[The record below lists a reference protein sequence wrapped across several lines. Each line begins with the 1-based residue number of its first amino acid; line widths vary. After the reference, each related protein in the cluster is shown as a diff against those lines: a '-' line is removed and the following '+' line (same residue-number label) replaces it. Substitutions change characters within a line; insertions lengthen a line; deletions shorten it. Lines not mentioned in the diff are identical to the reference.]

1 MIKTMQMTS
10 LLAAVLA
17 GGMFLLPAA
26 FGAKSNAELERMLK
40 APNAVEKYQKSKGR
54 SARKG
59 DEQIPPL
66 VKEAKSFAL
75 YLNPP
80 RKPMPKPRPR
90 STSAK
95 HEPKAKVT
103 PKTEPKAKV
112 SAKFKLL
119 GTAYYPSRPELS
131 MALIDEPGKGLSWV
145 NQGQELNHLLF
156 KDIRDGV
163 LTVQDSKGPRQI
175 SVPERVDEQRVRN
188 LLKEGNEDAKR
199 RKAAFAITVSQPTVS
214 QPTVSQ
220 PVSVTP
226 QLRPEERK
234 KMDDFMSKL
243 SEITSEGTDAGKG
256 NNQKEMIKQFFSNFR
271 SSRISDDE
279 ANQVR
284 DLGTTLDKKQQQS
297 RPSRSSGIDRTGE
310 RISPGRRGGPAD
322 LLPKSDREK
331 RIAELKKLLQQ
342 RQGKKSPAATPEE
355 KPEKPKSRGRS
366 SKIAK

>member
-17 GGMFLLPAA
+17 GGMFLLPAG
-26 FGAKSNAELERMLK
+26 FGAKNNDELERMLK
-40 APNAVEKYQKSKGR
+40 VPNAVEKYQKSKGQ
-54 SARKG
+54 SASKG
-59 DEQIPPL
+59 GDQTPPL

-80 RKPMPKPRPR
+80 QKPRPKPRPR
-90 STSAK
+90 KGTSTKS
-95 HEPKAKVT
+95 EPKPKVT

-145 NQGQELNHLLF
+145 NQGEELNHLLF
-156 KDIRDGV
+156 KDIKNGV

-188 LLKEGNEDAKR
+188 LLKDGNEEAK
-199 RKAAFAITVSQPTVS
+199 RKAASAI
-214 QPTVSQ
+214 TVSQ

-226 QLRPEERK
+226 QLSPEEEKR
-234 KMDDFMSKL
+234 MNDFFSKL
-243 SEITSEGTDAGKG
+243 SEMASGGTEGGKD
-256 NNQKEMIKQFFSNFR
+256 NNQAEMIKQFFSSLQSSESSE
-271 SSRISDDE
+271 SSRIDDDE
-279 ANQVR
+279 ANELR

-297 RPSRSSGIDRTGE
+297 PPSRSREIDRTKG
-310 RISPGRRGGPAD
+310 RVSPGRRRGPAEQTKD
-322 LLPKSDREK
+322 LPEPDRKK
-331 RIAELKKLLQQ
+331 RIEELKKLIQQ
-342 RQGKKSPAATPEE
+342 KRSEDSPAATPEE
-355 KPEKPKSRGRS
+355 ESESKGRS
-366 SKIAK
+366 SKITQ